1 MIRIAAT
8 GDLHCHEGQRGV
20 IRGWFRNLDAEAD
33 LLLIAGDLTAIGERR
48 QAAVLAEELAVVQI
62 PMVAV
67 LGNHD
72 YQSDQ
77 IEEVREELE
86 RKGLIVLMEQSVT
99 LEVHG
104 ERIGIA
110 GTKGFG
116 GGFQGA
122 CGTAFGEPEMKAF
135 IKHTEALADRLE
147 EDLLAIT
154 APYRIALT
162 HYAPIEETLTGER
175 LEIYPFLGSYL
186 LGHAADAAGASL
198 ALHGHAHLG
207 REVGITAR
215 GVPVR
220 NVAMPVLKR
229 PYTVYVLEAKPAVDG
244 QRPEVRLVE
253 PLRPGEDQHGAQ
265 SLLAQRAA
273 RQTPV

>member
-1 MIRIAAT
+1 MIRIAAI
-8 GDLHCHEGQRGV
+8 GDIHCHEGQRGV
-20 IRGWFRNLDAEAD
+20 IRGWYRHLDAEAD
-33 LLLIAGDLTAIGERR
+33 VLLIAGDLTATGDRR
-48 QAAVLAEELAVVQI
+48 QAAVLADELSMITV

-77 IEEVREELE
+77 VREVREELE
-86 RKGLIVLMEQSVT
+86 RRGVIVLQEESVVV
-99 LEVHG
+99 EVHG

-122 CGTAFGEPEMKAF
+122 CATAFGEPEMKAF
-135 IKHTEALADRLE
+135 VRHTEQIADALE
-147 EDLLAIT
+147 EDLRALE

-162 HYAPIEETLTGER
+162 HYAPIEETLVGER

-186 LGHAADAAGASL
+186 LGMAMDAAGAHL

-207 REVGITAR
+207 REVGLTAR
-215 GVPVR
+215 GVAVR

-229 PYTVYVLEAKPAVDG
+229 PYTVYHLEAHAATPG
-244 QRPEVRLVE
+244 QGAPGRDADVRLIE
-253 PLRPGEDQHGAQ
+253 PARLEADLEPTREPP
-265 SLLAQRAA
+265 RAA
-273 RQTPV
+273 R

>member
-1 MIRIAAT
+1 MIRIAAA
-8 GDLHCHEGQRGV
+8 GDIHCHEGQRGT
-20 IRGWFRNLDAEAD
+20 IRAWYRNLDSEAD
-33 LLLIAGDLTAIGERR
+33 ILLLAGDLTAIGERR
-48 QAAVLAEELAVVQI
+48 QAAVLADELAVVQI

-77 IEEVREELE
+77 VKEVREELE
-86 RKGLIVLMEQSVT
+86 RRGIVVLIEESVT
-99 LEVHG
+99 LEVKG

-116 GGFQGA
+116 GGFKGA
-122 CGTAFGEPEMKAF
+122 CGSAFGEPEMKAF
-135 IKHTEALADRLE
+135 IRHTEALADRLE
-147 EDLLAIT
+147 ENLMALD
-154 APYRIALT
+154 APYRICLT

-207 REVGITAR
+207 REAGQTPR

-220 NVAMPVLKR
+220 NVAMTVLKK
-229 PYTVYVLEAKPAVDG
+229 PYAVYLMEAIPGIDG
-244 QRPEVRLVE
+244 KRGDARLVE
-253 PLRPGEDQHGAQ
+253 PMRPSQTMDAPPML
-265 SLLAQRAA
+265 SAA
-273 RQTPV
+273 GGPR